1 MAANRGHELLGV
13 NIAFFIVASC
23 TVLLRCYTRV
33 FISKCFGTDD
43 WLMALANV
51 FFLGYVICSNLGI
64 NHGTGQHRDD
74 LTPENYAIAKRYWFL
89 CYIFFGLTMMSA
101 KLSFGCLLLR
111 IVCIQ
116 YHKWIIYF
124 TSFCVVVAGITYFFV
139 TMFQCQPVA
148 HYWNDA
154 IPGHCLPIRI
164 YVALGYLYS
173 AFSVVTDFVFAL
185 LPAFIIWH
193 LQLRTD
199 IRWVLIFLMGLGC
212 VASTAV
218 LVRVAYLHT
227 FYDEDFLWATMDIAI
242 WSTIEMGLAL
252 TAASFSTL
260 RPLARSLGLNIGLSA
275 YASAGSED
283 AQNEL
288 RRSAPPNAYHRRS
301 QLGIPVHNASGTSQD
316 TLNASH
322 TRDDSNS
329 SQATTDNYAAPRL
342 DRVRWSANVKADS
355 KHAGDSVELST
366 TDKTMDKTMDHST
379 WRNGEKLDAVH
390 LTAAELP

>member
-1 MAANRGHELLGV
+1 MAANRGNELLGV
-13 NIAFFIVASC
+13 NIAFFVVASC

-43 WLMALANV
+43 WLMALANI

-74 LTPENYAIAKRYWFL
+74 LTPENYAIAKR
-89 CYIFFGLTMMSA
+89 
-101 KLSFGCLLLR
+101 
-111 IVCIQ
+111 
-116 YHKWIIYF
+116 
-124 TSFCVVVAGITYFFV
+124 
-139 TMFQCQPVA
+139 CQPVA

-154 IPGHCLPIRI
+154 IPGHCLPIHI

-173 AFSVVTDFVFAL
+173 AFSVLTDFVFAL

-227 FYDEDFLWATMDIAI
+227 FYDDDFLWATMDIAI

-275 YASAGSED
+275 YASAASED

-288 RRSAPPNAYHRRS
+288 RRSAQPNAYRRPS
-301 QLGIPVHNASGTSQD
+301 QLGVPVHNASGTSQD
-316 TLNASH
+316 TLNACH
-322 TRDDSNS
+322 TRDESSS
-329 SQATTDNYAAPRL
+329 SQATTNNYAAPRL
-342 DRVRWSANVKADS
+342 DRVRWSANATADS
-355 KHAGDSVELST
+355 KHAGGSAELST